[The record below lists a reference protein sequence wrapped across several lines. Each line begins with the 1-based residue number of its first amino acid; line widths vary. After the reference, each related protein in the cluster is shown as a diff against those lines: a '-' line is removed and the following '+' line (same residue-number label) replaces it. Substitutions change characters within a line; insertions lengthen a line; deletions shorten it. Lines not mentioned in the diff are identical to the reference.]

1 MRPSK
6 IRQKLRDGGVVRIA
20 NTGHYLPYFPHMA
33 AHFGYDGIWV
43 DAEHRAW
50 DPREIGA
57 MIAQH
62 HLADID
68 CVWRTPTVEKSG
80 IARLLEDGATAVMI
94 PHVNT
99 VERAAHLA
107 ESAKF
112 PPLGDR
118 GLDGAA
124 HDAGYWVKKS
134 PDYVKLANE
143 ETLLILQIE
152 TPLAVSNIEAIAALP
167 GVDLIFVGPGDLSL
181 RLGCKPSVFDPVLRP
196 HVEAVAAACARHG
209 KPWGMPAGTEEE
221 IREVVKMGC
230 RFVAHGS
237 EFWAMH
243 AGLKEAQTVLDRA
256 LAS

>member
-6 IRQKLRDGGVVRIA
+6 IRQKLRAGGVVRIA
-20 NTGHYLPYFPHMA
+20 NVGHYLPYFPHLA
-33 AHFGYDGIWV
+33 AHVGFDGVWV

-68 CVWRTPTVEKSG
+68 CVWRTPTIEKSG
-80 IARLLEDGATAVMI
+80 IARLLEDGASAIMI

-99 VERAAHLA
+99 PERAALLA
-107 ESAKF
+107 EAAKF

-124 HDAGYWVKKS
+124 HDAGYWVGKS
-134 PDYVKLANE
+134 PDYVQLANE

-152 TPLAVSNIEAIAALP
+152 TPVAVSNIDAIISTP

-181 RLGCKPSVFDPVLRP
+181 RLGCRATVSDPVLRKA
-196 HVEAVAAACARHG
+196 VETVAAACERAG
-209 KPWGMPAGTEEE
+209 KPWGIPAGTEEE
-221 IREVVKMGC
+221 IRAVVDMGC
-230 RFVAHGS
+230 RFVAHGG
-237 EFWAMH
+237 EFWAIH
-243 AGLKEAQTVLDRA
+243 DRLRESQETLDKA
-256 LAS
+256 LG